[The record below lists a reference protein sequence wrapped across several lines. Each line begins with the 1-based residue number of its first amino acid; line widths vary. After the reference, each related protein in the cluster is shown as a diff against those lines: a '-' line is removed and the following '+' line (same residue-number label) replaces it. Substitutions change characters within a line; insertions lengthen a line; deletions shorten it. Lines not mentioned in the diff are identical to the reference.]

1 MDMYTHTLLAV
12 GCLAVAY
19 YGGVLSS
26 RSKAIEV
33 VVANM
38 LQKLEDEGFIRTKL
52 DRDGEKEIIPIS
64 EIERNGRT

>member
-26 RSKAIEV
+26 RSKAIEF

-38 LQKLEDEGFIRTKL
+38 LQKLEDEGFI
-52 DRDGEKEIIPIS
+52 
-64 EIERNGRT
+64 

>member
-26 RSKAIEV
+26 RSKAMEF